1 MARLEFEGLGET
13 GEDFANVTRRS
24 HRVKFTGGA
33 GHKLAGIIDR
43 PGGETA
49 GPVAVFSHCFT
60 CNKDLKAIVRIA
72 RGLAERGIAVL
83 RFDMT
88 GLGGSE
94 GDFSQTNFSTN
105 VADLAAAVEF
115 ARGEIGPVTALIGHS
130 FGGAASLAAA
140 GRASELPALEHLGAV
155 VTLAAPSDTTHLAKL
170 LSQMD
175 PAIER
180 EGSGSVTIG
189 GRDWRID
196 RPMLEDFRQHD
207 LPALVSQI
215 RVPTLLLH
223 SPIDTT
229 VGYDHALR
237 LQSLILGAE
246 GDQTA
251 SLVSLHQADHL
262 LAEEAADLA
271 FVTSLMA
278 AFLQRY
284 AQPE

>member
-1 MARLEFEGLGET
+1 M
-13 GEDFANVTRRS
+13 RRS
-24 HRVKFTGGA
+24 HRVKFPGGA
-33 GHKLAGIIDR
+33 GHELAGIIDR
-43 PGGETA
+43 PGGDTA

-72 RGLAERGIAVL
+72 RGLAERGITVL

-94 GDFSQTNFSTN
+94 GDFSQTTFSTN

-115 ARGEIGPVTALIGHS
+115 AGGEVGPVTALIGHS

-140 GRASELPALEHLGAV
+140 GRASEWPALKHLGAV

-189 GRDWRID
+189 GRDWKID
-196 RPMLEDFRQHD
+196 RAMLEDFRQHD

-223 SPIDTT
+223 SPVDET

-237 LQSLILGAE
+237 LQSLVLGAE

-251 SLVSLHQADHL
+251 SVMSLHQADHL
-262 LAEEAADLA
+262 LADEPADLA
-271 FVTSLMA
+271 FVTSTIA

-284 AQPE
+284 AQPQ